1 MSTRTA
7 RRRRVIALA
16 LGLVTLAVPAGAS
29 AGDLRGEYARDVG
42 TAAQPAQ
49 PVPGTDVRGEFARSA
64 AQPAQRVQ
72 GTDVRGE
79 FAQSAAQPVQ
89 STDVRGEFAKPEY
102 RGAPSTQVAPG
113 DGLEPA
119 DAPSSLPYV
128 VSGLVLLL
136 GFAAIAIVVSL
147 RRRVGITH

>member
-16 LGLVTLAVPAGAS
+16 LGLVTLAAPAGAS
-29 AGDLRGEYARDVG
+29 ASDLRGEYARDLG
-42 TAAQPAQ
+42 TAAQPEQ
-49 PVPGTDVRGEFARSA
+49 PV
-64 AQPAQRVQ
+64 Q
-72 GTDVRGE
+72 GIDVRGE
-79 FAQSAAQPVQ
+79 FAQSAAEPVQ
-89 STDVRGEFAKPEY
+89 GTDFRGEFAKPEY

-113 DGLEPA
+113 DGVEPA

-136 GFAAIAIVVSL
+136 GFAAIAIIVSL
-147 RRRVGITH
+147 RRRVSISH

>member
-1 MSTRTA
+1 MSTHTA
-7 RRRRVIALA
+7 RRRRRVIALA
-16 LGLVTLAVPAGAS
+16 LGLVTLAAPAGAS
-29 AGDLRGEYARDVG
+29 AGDLRGEYAIDVG

-64 AQPAQRVQ
+64 TP
-72 GTDVRGE
+72 
-79 FAQSAAQPVQ
+79 PVQ

-102 RGAPSTQVAPG
+102 RGAPSTQIAPG
-113 DGLEPA
+113 DGLQPA
-119 DAPSSLPYV
+119 DGPSSLPYL

>member
-7 RRRRVIALA
+7 RRRRRVIALA
-16 LGLVTLAVPAGAS
+16 LGLVTLAAPVGAS

-42 TAAQPAQ
+42 TAPLPAQ
-49 PVPGTDVRGEFARSA
+49 RVPGTDL
-64 AQPAQRVQ
+64 
-72 GTDVRGE
+72 RGE
-79 FAQSAAQPVQ
+79 FAQSAAQPV
-89 STDVRGEFAKPEY
+89 TDVRGEFAKPEY